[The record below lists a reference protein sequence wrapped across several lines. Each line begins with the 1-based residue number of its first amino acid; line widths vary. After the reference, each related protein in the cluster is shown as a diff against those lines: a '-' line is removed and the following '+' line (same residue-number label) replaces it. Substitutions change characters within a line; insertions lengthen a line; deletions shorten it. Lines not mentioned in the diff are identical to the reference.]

1 MHRTRGGGGGFW
13 RNALLHTQYYGRQ
26 VDNFFRANGNKIR
39 DIAATVAPLLAA
51 ESPALAA
58 GVAVV
63 GQGAASYS
71 ALRDQ
76 LG

>member
-1 MHRTRGGGGGFW
+1 MHRARGRGGGFW

-26 VDNFFRANGNKIR
+26 VDNFFRANGNRIR
-39 DIAATVAPLLAA
+39 DIAATVAPLLV
-51 ESPALAA
+51 ENPALAA
-58 GVAVV
+58 GVAVI

>member
-1 MHRTRGGGGGFW
+1 MHRTRGRGGGCW
-13 RNALLHTQYYGRQ
+13 RNALLHAQYYGRQ

-39 DIAATVAPLLAA
+39 DIAATVAPLLV

-58 GVAVV
+58 GVAVI

>member
-1 MHRTRGGGGGFW
+1 MHRSRRANGGFW
-13 RNALLHTQYYGRQ
+13 RNAMLHTQYYGRQ
-26 VDNFFRANGNKIR
+26 IDNFFRANGNRIR
-39 DIAATVAPLLAA
+39 DVAATIAPLLA
-51 ESPALAA
+51 ENPALAA

>member
-1 MHRTRGGGGGFW
+1 MHRTRGNGGGFW
-13 RNALLHTQYYGRQ
+13 RNALLHTKFYGRQ
-26 VDNFFRANGNKIR
+26 IDNFFRANGNRIR
-39 DIAATVAPLLAA
+39 DIAATIAPLLA
-51 ESPALAA
+51 ENPALAA

>member
-1 MHRTRGGGGGFW
+1 M
-13 RNALLHTQYYGRQ
+13 LHTQYYGRQ
-26 VDNFFRANGNKIR
+26 LDNFFRANGNRIR
-39 DIAATVAPLLAA
+39 DVAATIAPLIA
-51 ESPALAA
+51 ENPALAA

-71 ALRDQ
+71 ALRGQ

>member
-1 MHRTRGGGGGFW
+1 MHRTRGRGGGFW

-26 VDNFFRANGNKIR
+26 VDNFFRANGNRIR
-39 DIAATVAPLLAA
+39 DIAATVAPLLV
-51 ESPALAA
+51 ENPALAA
-58 GVAVV
+58 GVAVI

>member
-1 MHRTRGGGGGFW
+1 MHRTRGRGGGFW

-26 VDNFFRANGNKIR
+26 VDNFFRANGNMIR
-39 DIAATVAPLLAA
+39 DIAATIAPLLAPA
-51 ESPALAA
+51 NPALAA

-63 GQGAASYS
+63 GQEAASYS

>member
-1 MHRTRGGGGGFW
+1 MHRTGGRGGGFW

-39 DIAATVAPLLAA
+39 DIAATIAP
-51 ESPALAA
+51 PARLGEPSSGC
-58 GVAVV
+58 GVAVI

-71 ALRDQ
+71 ALRDH

>member
-1 MHRTRGGGGGFW
+1 MHRSRHAGGGFW
-13 RNALLHTQYYGRQ
+13 RNALLHTKFYGRQ
-26 VDNFFRANGNKIR
+26 VDNFFRANGNRIR
-39 DIAATVAPLLAA
+39 DIAATIAPLLA
-51 ESPALAA
+51 ENPALAA

-71 ALRDQ
+71 ALRGQ

>member
-1 MHRTRGGGGGFW
+1 M
-13 RNALLHTQYYGRQ
+13 LHTQYYGRQ
-26 VDNFFRANGNKIR
+26 IDNFFRANGNRIR
-39 DIAATVAPLLAA
+39 DIAATVAPLLA
-51 ESPALAA
+51 ENPALAE

>member
-1 MHRTRGGGGGFW
+1 MHRTRGRGGGFW

-26 VDNFFRANGNKIR
+26 VDNFFRANGNNIR

-51 ESPALAA
+51 ENPALAA